1 MAGIRPEIIKAF
13 QECTTPL
20 PYLTITILG
29 FAAGNAFGGQGGTYG
44 RVISSFSAKS
54 ETYKSLRKLA
64 IVPSI
69 FNINEPL
76 IFGATIMM
84 NPIFFIPFVF
94 GPVVMGTAAFLK
106 AKILNLTFLNPTAE
120 VPCTMPSI
128 FHAFLVGG
136 WKYLVII
143 AIVIIIV
150 NVALWYPFFKISDNE
165 LFEEEQAK
173 A

>member
-1 MAGIRPEIIKAF
+1 
-13 QECTTPL
+13 
-20 PYLTITILG
+20 
-29 FAAGNAFGGQGGTYG
+29 
-44 RVISSFSAKS
+44 
-54 ETYKSLRKLA
+54 
-64 IVPSI
+64 
-69 FNINEPL
+69 
-76 IFGATIMM
+76 MM

-94 GPVVMGTAAFLK
+94 GPVVMGTAAFLT
-106 AKILNLTFLNPTAE
+106 AKILNFTFLNPTAE
-120 VPCTMPSI
+120 ISWTMPSI

-136 WKYLVII
+136 WKYLVI